1 LIFSA
6 GGAANKHNRKMLLE
20 THAHTSRHSSCSGL
34 GPAELVRR
42 CAAKKLQGVIIVEHH
57 FLWKKP
63 ELEELKRDTGM
74 ERGFV
79 ILAGQEIQTGIGHVI
94 VIGAGETIR
103 AGTEIGTIGK
113 RWPAAALILAHPF
126 RGGRLP
132 SDALLLDRRMDAVEI
147 FNTNQTMKENCAALA
162 AWHRLKFTAVAG
174 SDAHAAATA
183 GVYPTLFDHP
193 VSSEKEAAEEIKK
206 GRTRPFHK
214 EIPKAGG
221 NVTVT
226 EITIGTKGDDE
237 ARRRVILRTFDDEK
251 KYLRARQAAKL
262 AEALRASGFA
272 EGIFRVPA
280 VIEIQ
285 DAEKIIIE
293 EGQRGKNLR
302 DIAAN
307 SSTEAARRDF
317 ELAARWLAR
326 LHSADRKK
334 ILRGCGIN
342 SPSDTLER
350 ERKRLRGYLDSFA
363 ATDNPMT
370 DDARKII
377 SAVGDAQEILLGAG
391 SQKTSRRREY
401 ALCHGDYHPKNII
414 IGQDISDDTATRFI
428 SVIDFGSA
436 LVHLPAFDVGYFL
449 AQSENQFFG
458 EAKILRNFVAR
469 DFIDAYIDELPA
481 GKRAAARRELPPLAD
496 FYKARANLSIAA
508 FLIKVGKG
516 ESPETAAAIRKSL
529 KIIRRIVD
537 TGAAPGIKL

>member
-1 LIFSA
+1 
-6 GGAANKHNRKMLLE
+6 MLLE

-34 GPAELVRR
+34 DPRELVRR

-57 FLWKKP
+57 FLWKKD

-79 ILAGQEIQTGIGHVI
+79 ILAGQEIQTALGHVV
-94 VIGAGETIR
+94 VIGADETI
-103 AGTEIGTIGK
+103 ASPTEISALRK

-126 RGGRLP
+126 RGGKLP
-132 SDALLLDRRMDAVEI
+132 SDAQLLDRRVDAVEI

-174 SDAHAAATA
+174 SDAHAASTA

-206 GRTRPFHK
+206 GRARPFHK

-251 KYLRARQAAKL
+251 KYRHARQAAKL
-262 AEALRASGFA
+262 AEALRKSGFA
-272 EGIFRVPA
+272 EGVFRVPA
-280 VIEIQ
+280 VIETQ
-285 DAEKIIIE
+285 DAEGIIIE

-302 DIAAN
+302 DIVAN
-307 SSTEAARRDF
+307 SSTQAARRDF

-326 LHSADRKK
+326 LHTANRAK
-334 ILRGCGIN
+334 ILRGAAGIS
-342 SPSDTLER
+342 SPSDTLKR

-363 ATDNPMT
+363 ATGNPMT
-370 DDARKII
+370 AEARKIVE
-377 SAVGDAQEILLGAG
+377 AVGGAQDTLLGAEA
-391 SQKTSRRREY
+391 QKTSRGREY

-414 IGQDISDDTATRFI
+414 IGQDISHDTATRFI

-436 LVHLPAFDVGYFL
+436 IVHLPAFDVGYFL
-449 AQSENQFFG
+449 AQFENQFFG
-458 EAKILRNFVAR
+458 EDKILRDFAGR

-481 GKRAAARRELPPLAD
+481 GKRPRARRELPPMAD

-516 ESPETAAAIRKSL
+516 ESPETAEAVKKSL
-529 KIIRRIVD
+529 RIIRRLGNS
-537 TGAAPGIKL
+537 GAMTGIKP